1 MCTCRGIELDSYLY
15 ISLCPKINSKWIR
28 GLNMKPE
35 ALKLEKENISS
46 ALQDIDFKK
55 DFMKRTPFTQELR
68 PTIDK

>member
-1 MCTCRGIELDSYLY
+1 
-15 ISLCPKINSKWIR
+15 
-28 GLNMKPE
+28 MKPE

-46 ALQDIDFKK
+46 ALQDIDFQK

>member
-1 MCTCRGIELDSYLY
+1 
-15 ISLCPKINSKWIR
+15 
-28 GLNMKPE
+28 MKPE

-55 DFMKRTPFTQELR
+55 DFMKRAPFTQELR